1 MAINNQELRYKIE
14 VEDIQSY
21 VLRIP
26 VSITANFIVNEVVNG
41 DDSGASAVVV
51 ENTAL
56 IDGYIKI
63 RNRSGFFYTLEGLT
77 GSVSG
82 IASKTGETEDTSEL
96 YDNVGLGISG
106 GLWTLLSDE
115 DLLTDIRNPNSKI
128 NILDGGGLSSGDS
141 FGFNVTNQILS
152 TIIQQDGLY
161 FRGRKVMFYIG
172 LVNASITT
180 WHQWWTGV
188 IETIRATS
196 DLEVEFSC
204 ADLVTQIKEKVGSKE
219 IPICL
224 NKNYN
229 CKLVFGKST
238 ESAYFSQIT
247 GGDFIIDNAVVQVD
261 VVNKRIKFLFYNSG
275 AWAIGAVD
283 NFENSIL
290 EITMGGGAGNSYRI
304 LGTEFISSLSS
315 SDEYWIYVDGDVSDL
330 IDSVFVVGGSG
341 TKDVSLAQI
350 VPYQNHYNLSQNEV
364 QKIHTSINSKN
375 EKPLVL
381 VDEEIKYNLSSPDVY
396 EDIVN
401 AEGVQTIKLKSLDSS
416 EKLRLLGSEPMGQ
429 NELNNPIYVKSTN
442 SSSEISTYRADIT
455 FTFSDFE
462 KMIELSKI
470 GSSNYLYFDSIR
482 FDDALLLPT
491 TLVSAVFSMKLKANY
506 KSQISFSSYIDLIE
520 PIAGE
525 NVVVNVDGLDLIYR
539 FDLLFERAFELMTM
553 KYTKSSSAI
562 SSFSFDITITTTV
575 PVSPFITILNPFPA
589 TGFDSISGLAF
600 KYFSD
605 SSISKMSIGCNGE
618 NVQVGN
624 EIETVT
630 DTIDYMLTEYYDK
643 TSGDIDSASFNQAEI
658 DFNIFPNNPVRNLA
672 HQIIDQNQGNTLLSD
687 MLITHHLGMF
697 PAQDGRFRLENWLP
711 KSIVFSQSSTD
722 IDYTETGANRF
733 TYLSPIIE
741 GDVTKVYSDMQLNF
755 NLNESTGNYDS
766 TIRIKRTDLNTFDFD
781 LCTEGVDSSEYQ
793 QAFSCWQSLKA
804 GRNRINRDS
813 QTVIDNKYIKT
824 DFSDG
829 TGTSE
834 ALSFILGLSGFRNR
848 AVPFGKVHVPI
859 NETNLSNELL
869 SFVGIEDQ
877 FITDGILRKS
887 WIVERE
893 LNIEESRIEY
903 KIAYDIHPFDIF
915 IYRVNIWSDGNNPT
929 NVKTDGNNPGNVKTN
944 GLGI

>member
-14 VEDIQSY
+14 IEDIQSY

-82 IASKTGETEDTSEL
+82 LASKTGETEDTSEL

-141 FGFNVTNQILS
+141 FGFNVTNQTLS

-172 LVNASITT
+172 LVNIGVTT
-180 WHQWWTGV
+180 WYQWWTGV
-188 IETIRATS
+188 VETIRATS
-196 DLEVEFSC
+196 ELEVEFSC

-224 NKNYN
+224 NKNFN
-229 CKLVFGKST
+229 CKLVSDEEIKSIYTAKVGFNYDTVDSVVLNTDDSKNKIRIQVYSSGEWETKLTDGTQTYIEVSLGAGSGKIFKVYSIEKITNGVDFNDYWVYVNEDVSELNSVFEQNQGST
-238 ESAYFSQIT
+238 E
-247 GGDFIIDNAVVQVD
+247 
-261 VVNKRIKFLFYNSG
+261 
-275 AWAIGAVD
+275 
-283 NFENSIL
+283 
-290 EITMGGGAGNSYRI
+290 
-304 LGTEFISSLSS
+304 
-315 SDEYWIYVDGDVSDL
+315 
-330 IDSVFVVGGSG
+330 
-341 TKDVSLAQI
+341 
-350 VPYQNHYNLSQNEV
+350 NLSIIRLVSYLNTYTLSQKEV
-364 QKIHTSINSKN
+364 QKIHDTLSSFN
-375 EKPLVL
+375 EKTLTVSQE
-381 VDEEIKYNLSSPDVY
+381 DFDFNLSSPEDY
-396 EDIVN
+396 EGSIN
-401 AEGVQTIKLKSLDSS
+401 AEGVQKVDVTSVSEGNSIRSFSIVPVVNTFIEDYWYAPGTAEFKIDAILPAVSISDMNDIAEKKQKLIFFM
-416 EKLRLLGSEPMGQ
+416 EKLLLEGFNDLPSLATVNIKISGLVRSVVVAGSRS
-429 NELNNPIYVKSTN
+429 LTLVDTS
-442 SSSEISTYRADIT
+442 
-455 FTFSDFE
+455 
-462 KMIELSKI
+462 IELSSIHFNQI
-470 GSSNYLYFDSIR
+470 GIDTEVILGDLILEDISTFTMNDFLNA
-482 FDDALLLPT
+482 DALSTFKIEIEVLTNAGSATQPT
-491 TLVSAVFSMKLKANY
+491 AYTPINY
-506 KSQISFSSYIDLIE
+506 
-520 PIAGE
+520 G
-525 NVVVNVDGLDLIYR
+525 
-539 FDLLFERAFELMTM
+539 
-553 KYTKSSSAI
+553 
-562 SSFSFDITITTTV
+562 
-575 PVSPFITILNPFPA
+575 
-589 TGFDSISGLAF
+589 F
-600 KYFSD
+600 KYGGD
-605 SSISKMSIGCNGE
+605 LRGDISIGCDGE
-618 NVQVGN
+618 NVQPGN

-643 TSGDIDSASFNQAEI
+643 TAGDIDSASFAQAEL

-672 HQIIDQNQGNTLLSD
+672 HQIIQQNQGNALLSD
-687 MLITHHLGMF
+687 MLITQHLCMYPG
-697 PAQDGRFRLENWLP
+697 QDGKFRLENWLP

-741 GDVTKVYSDMQLNF
+741 GDVTKIYSDMELNF
-755 NLNESTGNYDS
+755 NFNESTGNYDN
-766 TIRIKRTDLNTFDFD
+766 TVRIKRTDLSTFDFD
-781 LCTEGVDSSEYQ
+781 LCTEGIDISEYQ

-813 QTVIDNKYIKT
+813 QTVIENKYIKT

-859 NETNLSNELL
+859 NPTNLSNELL

-915 IYRVNIWSDGNNPT
+915 IYRVNVWS
-929 NVKTDGNNPGNVKTN
+929 DGNNPGNVKSDGNNPSNVKTN
-944 GLGI
+944 GLGV